1 MPQLNFY
8 TTAHCSLC
16 EQVLDLLLS
25 TPELAG
31 YQVQSIDIAENPEL
45 LDQYGHQI
53 PVLER
58 NGHELSAP
66 IDKQKLLAWLDLQ
79 T

>member
-45 LDQYGHQI
+45 LNRYGSKI

-66 IDKQKLLAWLDLQ
+66 IDQKNLLAWLALQ

>member
-16 EQVLDLLLS
+16 EQVLDLLLG

-31 YQVQSIDIAENPEL
+31 YQVHSIEIAHDPEL
-45 LDQYGHQI
+45 LDRYGDKI
-53 PVLER
+53 PVLELD
-58 NGHELSAP
+58 GDELSAP
-66 IDKQKLLAWLDLQ
+66 IDQQGLLKWLDRQ

>member
-8 TTAHCSLC
+8 TTTHCSLC

-31 YQVQSIDIAENPEL
+31 YQVLRIDIAEDLDL
-45 LDQYGHQI
+45 LDRYGSKI
-53 PVLER
+53 PVLEC

-66 IDKQKLLAWLDLQ
+66 IDQKGLLAWLAMQ

>member
-16 EQVLDLLLS
+16 EQALDLLLS
-25 TPELAG
+25 TPEMAG

-45 LDQYGHQI
+45 LDRYSSKI
-53 PVLER
+53 PVLEL
-58 NGHELSAP
+58 NGHELNAP
-66 IDKQKLLAWLDLQ
+66 IDKQKLLAWLALQ